1 MEAAHLL
8 PFALLAACSAEPAAQ
23 QAATKPVKLH
33 YYTMG
38 PT

>member
-1 MEAAHLL
+1 MKFTYLL

-23 QAATKPVKLH
+23 QVAAKRVKLH